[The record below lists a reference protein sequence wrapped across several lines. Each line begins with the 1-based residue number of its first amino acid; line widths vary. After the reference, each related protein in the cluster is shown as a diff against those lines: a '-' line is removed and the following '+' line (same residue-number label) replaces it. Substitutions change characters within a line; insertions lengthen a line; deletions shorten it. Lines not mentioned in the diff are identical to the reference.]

1 MVAAR
6 TRALLLASLLGAT
19 GAAAEERASPFRG
32 ELGLRYWYST
42 GIHKHSH
49 SAQDRFPDLGNP
61 TSVLTY
67 ENLDAHAAEIHGRQI
82 FRNHW
87 FLKGVLGAG
96 RIITGSFD
104 DEDYFAGQQ
113 KFSDTTSSVPA
124 GWLSHFAIDVGRYQW
139 ILGERATAVGAFVG
153 FGQWTEYVDAYG
165 ATYTVDTEG
174 DGAPIS
180 RGVKVI
186 SNKAIWRALRLGV
199 SADIGLTARTRITAD
214 LAFIP
219 YATVRNE
226 DSHYLRTDIEDLG
239 PAPNIVITGRGR
251 GVQLEAELRHEIAQ
265 RVELSLGWRYWY
277 LKALEAERTLPNF
290 PAFDSLPVVELY
302 SKRFGATVTLT
313 RRW

>member
-1 MVAAR
+1 MRIRVLGLALGLALATAA
-6 TRALLLASLLGAT
+6 L
-19 GAAAEERASPFRG
+19 AEERSFPLRG
-32 ELGLRYWYST
+32 ELGVRYWYST

-49 SAQDRFPDLGNP
+49 SAQEQFPDLGNP

-82 FRNHW
+82 FRGNW
-87 FLKGVLGAG
+87 FLKGVLGGG

-124 GWLSHFAIDVGRYQW
+124 GWFSHLFIDLGRYQW
-139 ILGERATAVGAFVG
+139 ILGERAHALGGFIG

-174 DGAPIS
+174 DGTPIP

-186 SNKAIWRALRLGV
+186 SNKAIWRALRLGI
-199 SADIGLTARTRITAD
+199 SADIGLTSRTRLIAD

-226 DSHYLRTDIEDLG
+226 DSHYLRTDDEDLG

-251 GVQLEAELRHEIAQ
+251 GLQVEGELRHEIAR
-265 RVELSLGWRYWY
+265 RVDISLGWRYWY
-277 LKALEAERTLPNF
+277 FKAIEAERSLPNF
-290 PAFDSLPVVELY
+290 PGFDSLPVGELY